1 MLQTFFYT
9 LFLSW
14 CTVSRFQQR
23 LDIYM
28 LISSI
33 NLSWPPW
40 VSYQDNF
47 SSNGKNLTKTIT
59 YDFSFF
65 FYSFIS
71 FHKYF
76 HVLSSYKLSYCFTSK
91 HFLAFVTLESI
102 GLHIIFPTV
111 LTFQFHIFTHTIQTS
126 FIHYSWPRIT
136 IINSNYF
143 LYLGHSQQ
151 V

>member
-1 MLQTFFYT
+1 
-9 LFLSW
+9 
-14 CTVSRFQQR
+14 
-23 LDIYM
+23 M

-33 NLSWPPW
+33 NPSWPPW

-102 GLHIIFPTV
+102 GLHVIFPTV
-111 LTFQFHIFTHTIQTS
+111 LTFQFHHLHTPFRPVSHTTPGPVLPSSILVTS
-126 FIHYSWPRIT
+126 
-136 IINSNYF
+136 
-143 LYLGHSQQ
+143 YLGHSLQ